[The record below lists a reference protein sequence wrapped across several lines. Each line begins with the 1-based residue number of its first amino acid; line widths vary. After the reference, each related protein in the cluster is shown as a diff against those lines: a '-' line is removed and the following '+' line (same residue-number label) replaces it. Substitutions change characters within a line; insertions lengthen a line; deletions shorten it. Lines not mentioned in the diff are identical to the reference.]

1 MQEKNARNSDMARTT
16 LLYSDLGNCGT
27 CCTCS
32 LLAVYLQ
39 FTCSLLAVYLQINPA
54 IKFPQVEGNLKTTIQ
69 QKEERQI
76 KEQLMPQVS
85 R

>member
-1 MQEKNARNSDMARTT
+1 MQEKNARNSDMAHTT

-27 CCTCS
+27 CC
-32 LLAVYLQ
+32 
-39 FTCSLLAVYLQINPA
+39 TCSLLAVYLQINPA